1 MKSIEILIKEHENI
15 LLLTRCLEKAC
26 SNLIE
31 NDDFSKDDFYFFV
44 EFGKVYGDKLHH
56 QKEEDIL
63 FTEMENTLGPTAKKL
78 IRTGMYVEHD
88 LGRLYLSN
96 ILNVLD
102 KMIGNKPTTADKLDI
117 IGNSIAYRDLLN
129 RHIDKEN
136 NAVYTF
142 AANNLSKESKI
153 YVESESEKFDNA
165 EEVISER
172 NLLLE
177 NLNNLSKK
185 LF

>member
-26 SNLIE
+26 ANLIE
-31 NDDFSKDDFYFFV
+31 NNTFNKDDFYFFV
-44 EFGKVYGDKLHH
+44 KFGKVYGDKLHH

-63 FTEMENTLGPTAKKL
+63 FKEMENTLGPTAKKL

-96 ILNVLD
+96 ILTVLD
-102 KMIGNKPTTADKLDI
+102 NMSDESPSTCDKLNI
-117 IGNSIAYRDLLN
+117 IGNSIAYKDLLT

-142 AANNLSKESKI
+142 AASNLSNESKM
-153 YVESESEKFDNA
+153 YVESESEKFDNTD
-165 EEVISER
+165 EVISER
-172 NLLLE
+172 NLLLD
-177 NLNNLSKK
+177 NLNKLSKK